1 MPAALAPGEIINE
14 STAASLTAKLRDT
27 MENRI
32 ARAIRGMKLF
42 FMVLSSILLKKNRL
56 SKALFRKET
65 SRFETSVNKKVR
77 SKEMDHARII
87 RFRKTREITH
97 PSNL

>member
-32 ARAIRGMKLF
+32 ARVIRGMKHF
-42 FMVLSSILLKKNRL
+42 FI
-56 SKALFRKET
+56 
-65 SRFETSVNKKVR
+65 
-77 SKEMDHARII
+77 
-87 RFRKTREITH
+87 
-97 PSNL
+97 